1 MRRSHQHGAG
11 ILRPTKDCTDAQEPL
26 KTPMHLVHPEHGA
39 AMVFD
44 IFGMAVC
51 PSCSAIWYHDHKGTV
66 LLDERKPPKR
76 ATPVPVKGR
85 KPAKH

>member
-1 MRRSHQHGAG
+1 MKLCKSCIA
-11 ILRPTKDCTDAQEPL
+11 AQEPL
-26 KTPMHLVHPEHGA
+26 KTPMDLVHPEQGA
-39 AMVFD
+39 RMVFD

-51 PSCSAIWYHDHKGTV
+51 PSCAAIWYRDHKGTV

-76 ATPVPVKGR
+76 APTVPVKRR

>member
-1 MRRSHQHGAG
+1 MNKLCEH
-11 ILRPTKDCTDAQEPL
+11 CTDTLEDPL

-51 PSCSAIWYHDHKGTV
+51 PSCAAIWHRDHKGTA
-66 LLDERKPPKR
+66 LLNERKPPKR
-76 ATPVPVKGR
+76 ARPVPVKGR
-85 KPAKH
+85 EPAKRVLSGKRGR